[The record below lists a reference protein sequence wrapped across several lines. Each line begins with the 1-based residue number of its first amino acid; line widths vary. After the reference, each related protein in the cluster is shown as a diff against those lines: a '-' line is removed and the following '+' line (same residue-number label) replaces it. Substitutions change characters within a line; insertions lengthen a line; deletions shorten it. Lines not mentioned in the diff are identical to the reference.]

1 MLDFQI
7 PTYANCA
14 MQPPHIYYQ
23 SSNSADAC
31 SRSNVYGTL
40 LVMAVF
46 KKQFASLYAVKL
58 ASNVSPW
65 HGGDLFALLYVP
77 QLPTQ
82 ESRLYSSD
90 SAMLDVEETK
100 STKQYSSKEYDDEPI
115 WLVYCVLLIAGQLR
129 ARMLLV
135 GTAKVDVDVVDVIV
149 AELVD
154 TVVVVD
160 RGDGDVV
167 AEELLLFRAWIT
179 PTVPPTAA
187 PMTMSATT
195 IRARSARPWRMP
207 HHRFG
212 EILDTGGCWSSNF
225 VYLGA

>member
-1 MLDFQI
+1 
-7 PTYANCA
+7 

-46 KKQFASLYAVKL
+46 KKQFTSLYAVKL

-77 QLPTQ
+77 QLSTQ

-129 ARMLLV
+129 ARMPLV
-135 GTAKVDVDVVDVIV
+135 GTAKVDVDVVDVIAV
-149 AELVD
+149 ELVDTVVVVSEGDGDVIVVELVD

-160 RGDGDVV
+160 WGDG
-167 AEELLLFRAWIT
+167 EMLLFRAWIP
-179 PTVPPTAA
+179 PTVPPTTA
-187 PMTMSATT
+187 PVTTSATT
-195 IRARSARPWRMP
+195 IRTRSARPWRMLR
-207 HHRFG
+207 HRFG
-212 EILDTGGCWSSNF
+212 GILDTGEGC
-225 VYLGA
+225 